1 MPVSDLLWGSPPAV
15 RQDDLAHSVCLGHFL
30 WYAMAEKL
38 PFFPFYA
45 SAWMTDDRVL
55 ELSGEQM
62 GAYLWLLCIQWQQ
75 GALPYESHRVVAMCP
90 RGIPEVA
97 ITYVLLQFFPPD
109 PDTNL
114 RRNPK
119 LAAIREEKLA
129 LYRVRVET
137 AKLAR
142 KSKQDNGVS
151 SHQVSDQASH
161 EDDGLYVFNLSLT
174 ERKRLP
180 ATILD
185 AAKRFLI
192 PTKTRA
198 ARFAE
203 LRGMLDGMTGF
214 PIPEPELA
222 RGLSELATSDIP
234 YTANAVRGFARKAR
248 QRLQGEA
255 GEREALKGSSSVSRQ
270 PDANQS
276 HSGFSEDELE

>member
-1 MPVSDLLWGSPPAV
+1 
-15 RQDDLAHSVCLGHFL
+15 
-30 WYAMAEKL
+30 MADKL
-38 PFFPFYA
+38 PYFPFYA

-62 GAYLWLLCIQWQQ
+62 GAYLWLLCLQWQQ
-75 GALPYESHRVVAMCP
+75 GALPYESHRVVPMVP
-90 RGIPEVA
+90 RNISEAAV
-97 ITYVLLQFFPPD
+97 TYALLQFFPPD

-119 LAAIREEKLA
+119 LAAIRDEKVA
-129 LYRVRVET
+129 LYKVRVET

-151 SHQVSDQASH
+151 SDYVSHQDGH
-161 EDDGLYVFNLSLT
+161 EDDGLYVFNLSLI

-180 ATILD
+180 KSILD
-185 AAKRFLI
+185 AAARFLT
-192 PTKTRA
+192 PHKTRV

-214 PIPEPELA
+214 PIPEAELA
-222 RGLSELATSDIP
+222 RGLAELATSDVP

-248 QRLQGEA
+248 QTMQGEA
-255 GEREALKGSSSVSRQ
+255 GHRAALDAQSSVLGH
-270 PDANQS
+270 PDANQG